1 MNKYELRN
9 LIGSDLAKTS
19 GQRLAYPEVYSDENL
34 KVSIWLALNRLPRY
48 EYLKN
53 RSFDTFDF
61 VDEWVEII
69 YNSIN
74 YWMICEEMS
83 SITGMPSIQAMPLHE
98 LIGKLADDVVEDF
111 VRE

>member
-1 MNKYELRN
+1 MNKYELVC
-9 LIGSDLAKTS
+9 LIEKDFIEAVGKI
-19 GQRLAYPEVYSDENL
+19 LAYPEVYSDENL

-53 RSFDTFDF
+53 RSFNPFDF